1 MDIDWLALVLRWLH
15 IVAAVAAVGGTIFMR
30 VALVPAAAGLPED
43 AHRALSEA
51 IRRRWSKVVMAAI
64 LFLLVSGLWNF
75 LTINASFKAAGLKI
89 PALYHP
95 LFGVKF
101 LLALGI
107 FYIASSLAGRS
118 AATAKFRANA
128 KTWLTVNMVL
138 GILVICISGVLR
150 MTHNAPDPNLPRL
163 PAAAAA
169 PAEPTP

>member
-1 MDIDWLALVLRWLH
+1 MEIDWLALVLRWMH
-15 IVAAVAAVGGTIFMR
+15 IVAAVAAIGGVIFMR
-30 VALVPAAAGLPED
+30 VALVPAAADLPED
-43 AHRALSEA
+43 TRRVLSEA

-64 LFLLVSGLWNF
+64 LFLIVSGLWNF

-89 PALYHP
+89 PPLYHP

-118 AATAKFRANA
+118 AATAKFRENA
-128 KTWLTVNMVL
+128 KFWLTVNLVL

-150 MTHNAPDPNLPRL
+150 MTHNAPNPNLPKL
-163 PAAAAA
+163 PAAAEA
-169 PAEPTP
+169 TP